1 MPTVGGAVE
10 HQQLVA
16 PGLHRRVRGGL
27 GAEGSGE
34 FVLRRVVEMLLPTEE
49 HNLVRCQRIVD
60 RVGGL
65 FGQVSGEMD
74 AVDAG
79 ADQLAYFADG
89 DSAGSVDLLRG
100 LGDTFEFG
108 DGHGDLL

>member
-1 MPTVGGAVE
+1 M
-10 HQQLVA
+10 
-16 PGLHRRVRGGL
+16 RGGL

-34 FVLRRVVEMLLPTEE
+34 FVLRRVVEMMLPTEE

-65 FGQVSGEMD
+65 FGQIPREVY

-79 ADQLAYFADG
+79 ADQLTDLVDS

>member
-1 MPTVGGAVE
+1 MKNQGNYFTAKGNSIDDVPVKPPADEKGYYATTAIAD
-10 HQQLVA
+10 H
-16 PGLHRRVRGGL
+16 
-27 GAEGSGE
+27 
-34 FVLRRVVEMLLPTEE
+34 
-49 HNLVRCQRIVD
+49 
-60 RVGGL
+60 
-65 FGQVSGEMD
+65 

-79 ADQLAYFADG
+79 ADQLAYFVDG

>member
-1 MPTVGGAVE
+1 
-10 HQQLVA
+10 
-16 PGLHRRVRGGL
+16 
-27 GAEGSGE
+27 
-34 FVLRRVVEMLLPTEE
+34 
-49 HNLVRCQRIVD
+49 
-60 RVGGL
+60 
-65 FGQVSGEMD
+65 MD

-79 ADQLAYFADG
+79 ADQLAYFVDG

>member
-1 MPTVGGAVE
+1 M
-10 HQQLVA
+10 
-16 PGLHRRVRGGL
+16 
-27 GAEGSGE
+27 
-34 FVLRRVVEMLLPTEE
+34 MLPTEE

-60 RVGGL
+60 RVSGL
-65 FGQVSGEMD
+65 FGQVPGEMD

-79 ADQLAYFADG
+79 ADQLAYFVDG